1 MKDGTFQGMQ
11 YTVRYPKDFDETKK
25 YPLLL
30 FLHGAGTRGN
40 NLGALKGNAFFKE
53 TEKYEDFP
61 FVVAAP
67 LCSENTWFDMM
78 ETLKAWI
85 KETAALPYVDASR
98 VYLMGNSMGGYATWQ
113 LAMSMPELFAA
124 IVPICGGGMYW
135 NAGRLASVP
144 VWAFHGEKDP
154 VVYVEESKKMTA
166 AVNAQ
171 GGSARLT
178 LYPENGHDA
187 WTDTYRNREVFEW
200 LLSHSKRASALGED
214 GFLNREKF
222 G

>member
-1 MKDGTFQGMQ
+1 MKDSLFGRMQ

-40 NLGALKGNAFFKE
+40 NLGALKGSAFFKE

-67 LCSENTWFDMM
+67 LCSEDCWFDML
-78 ETLKAWI
+78 ETLKEWASVM
-85 KETAALPYVDASR
+85 AAHPFVDAER
-98 VYLMGNSMGGYATWQ
+98 VYLMGNSMGGYASWQ
-113 LAMSMPELFAA
+113 LGMSLPSLFAA

-135 NAGRLASVP
+135 NAARLKNMG
-144 VWAFHGEKDP
+144 VWAFHGTLDRSVFP
-154 VVYVEESKKMTA
+154 EESQKMVDA
-166 AVNAQ
+166 INAR
-171 GGSARLT
+171 GGNAKLT

-187 WTDTYRNREVFEW
+187 WTDTYRNPEVFSW
-200 LLSHSKRASALGED
+200 LLAQKKQKAAADSGEYND
-214 GFLNREKF
+214 QKKYG
-222 G
+222 